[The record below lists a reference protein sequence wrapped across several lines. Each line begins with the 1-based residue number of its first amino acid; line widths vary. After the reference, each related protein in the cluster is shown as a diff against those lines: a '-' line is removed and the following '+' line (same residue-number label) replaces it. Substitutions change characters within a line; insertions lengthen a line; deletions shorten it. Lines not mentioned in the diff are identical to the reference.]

1 MSPVARH
8 DRSNVRGVRVAVTGA
23 GGQLGRY
30 LRTVL
35 EDRGAQVI
43 GLGHRHGAGIDLVAD
58 LIDGPSVQRALAI
71 AEPELVI
78 HAAAYTDV
86 DGCELN
92 PSLAEAVNVVGSAH
106 VAEAARAVGAHLV
119 AISTDFV
126 FAGNNG
132 APYAESA
139 DANPISAY
147 GRSKLAG
154 EAAVLS
160 VNPDFAI
167 VRTAWLYGGSGKHFP
182 RSVLTIL
189 RDRGAM
195 AVVTDERGSPTF
207 AGDLAEAVLDLASAG
222 PGGIF
227 HLVNQG
233 TASRFEFA
241 QAIAQIAGL
250 NVDQVSATTSAE
262 FLAHYPLPA
271 RRPTDSSLANTRAA
285 AMGIILRP
293 WRDALHGYIPDLAAE
308 IGLSRDEMPAG
319 KGVSQT

>member
-1 MSPVARH
+1 MTPVVWTGRR
-8 DRSNVRGVRVAVTGA
+8 DVSGLRVVVTGA
-23 GGQLGRY
+23 RGQLGRY
-30 LRTVL
+30 LRTTL
-35 EDRGAQVI
+35 EDRGAHVI
-43 GLGHRHGAGIDLVAD
+43 GLGHRHGAGIDLAAD
-58 LIDGPSVQRALAI
+58 LIDVSSVQHALAL
-71 AEPELVI
+71 AEPDLVI

-92 PSLAEAVNVVGSAH
+92 PSLAEAVNVTGSTY
-106 VAEAARAVGAHLV
+106 VAEAAQALGAHLV

-126 FAGNNG
+126 FAGDG
-132 APYAESA
+132 DAPYEESA
-139 DANPISAY
+139 DANPISVY

-154 EAAVLS
+154 EAAVRS
-160 VNPDFAI
+160 VNPGFTI
-167 VRTAWLYGGSGKHFP
+167 VRTAWLYGGTGKHFP

-207 AGDLAEAVLDLASAG
+207 AGDLAAAVVDLAPSR
-222 PGGIF
+222 PEGIF
-227 HLVNQG
+227 HLVNEG
-233 TASRFEFA
+233 AASRFEFA

-250 NVDQVSATTSAE
+250 NEDLVSPTTSAE
-262 FLAHYPLPA
+262 FLARYPLPA

-293 WRDALHGYIPDLAAE
+293 WRDALHGYIPDLVME
-308 IGLSRDEMPAG
+308 LRLSRDETPAG